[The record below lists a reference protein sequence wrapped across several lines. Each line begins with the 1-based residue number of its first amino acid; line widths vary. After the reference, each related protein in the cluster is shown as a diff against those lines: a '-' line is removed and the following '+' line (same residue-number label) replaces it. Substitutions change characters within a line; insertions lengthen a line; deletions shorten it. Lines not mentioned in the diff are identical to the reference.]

1 MQTSLAHW
9 RGYRSCGILGQ
20 VNSVYGTALLVQ
32 GAEALLSAR
41 AVDARIKAARRE
53 FPDAELGELE
63 GREGDAGRVVEAT
76 GGSLFSQATIVVVNA
91 VSDLDKDLFDLVATT
106 AANPPDTL
114 CLILVHPGGVKGKGL
129 LTKLTKAKVETA
141 KVDVPK
147 PWAIPDFIVNEA
159 RRGHLDMDRDAVNA
173 LHQALGNDLRTLAAA
188 VGQLAS
194 DSPNGR
200 VGAEAVTTYF
210 GGRAEISAFN
220 VSDASLE
227 GRLPDALEALRWA
240 LSIGVQPAAVTAA
253 MARGLRS
260 VGLYLDLRSQRM
272 GDKQL
277 AQTIGV
283 SPWKL
288 KSLNKQARS
297 WSKAGVARAIRL
309 VNTCDAAVKGAAVDP
324 DYALES
330 MLIAIE
336 EARQA

>member
-1 MQTSLAHW
+1 MAISA
-9 RGYRSCGILGQ
+9 SFSGILRR
-20 VNSVYGTALLVQ
+20 VSTVYGTALLVQ
-32 GAEALLSAR
+32 GAETLLSDR
-41 AVDARIKAARRE
+41 AVDARVKTARRE
-53 FPDAELGELE
+53 NPQAELIKLE
-63 GREGDAGRVVEAT
+63 GREVDAGRFVEAT

-91 VSDLDKDLFDLVATT
+91 VSDLDKDLFDLVTTT

-114 CLILVHPGGVKGKGL
+114 CLILVHPGGTKGKGL
-129 LTKLTKAKVETA
+129 LTRLSKAKVETV
-141 KVDVPK
+141 KVDAPK
-147 PWAIPDFIVNEA
+147 PWAIPDFIAKEA
-159 RRGHLDMDRDAVNA
+159 RRGHLDMDHDAVNA

-188 VGQLAS
+188 VDQLAS

-200 VGAEAVTTYF
+200 VGPQAVTTYF
-210 GGRAEISAFN
+210 GGRAEISSFN

-227 GRLPDALEALRWA
+227 GRLPDALETLRWA

-260 VGLYLDLRSQRM
+260 LGLYLDMRSQRM

-297 WSKAGVARAIRL
+297 WSKAGVARAIQL
-309 VNTCDAAVKGAAVDP
+309 VNTCDAAVKGAAVDAN
-324 DYALES
+324 YALES

-336 EARQA
+336 KARQA

>member
-1 MQTSLAHW
+1 MQASLAHW

-32 GAEALLSAR
+32 GAEALLSDR

-53 FPDAELGELE
+53 FPDAELVELE
-63 GREGDAGRVVEAT
+63 GREVDAGRFVEAT

-200 VGAEAVTTYF
+200 VGAEEVTTYF
-210 GGRAEISAFN
+210 GGRAEISSFN

-336 EARQA
+336 EACQA

>member
-1 MQTSLAHW
+1 MQASLAHW

-32 GAEALLSAR
+32 GAEALLSDR

-53 FPDAELGELE
+53 FPDAELVELE
-63 GREGDAGRVVEAT
+63 GREVDAGRFVEAT

-159 RRGHLDMDRDAVNA
+159 RRGHLDMDRDAV
-173 LHQALGNDLRTLAAA
+173 QALGNDLRTLAAA

-200 VGAEAVTTYF
+200 VGAEEVTTYF
-210 GGRAEISAFN
+210 GGRAEISSFN

-227 GRLPDALEALRWA
+227 GRLPDALEALRWD

-330 MLIAIE
+330 MLIAID